1 MTTAIAAQDP
11 VEKDAADEH
20 DDFLLAVAKLNA
32 IAGRGDTAPVEWKP
46 RWPLTEDEIVRAVT
60 TVVLVTLV
68 AVIGLGAVMAMG

>member
-1 MTTAIAAQDP
+1 MTTAIAAPDP

-20 DDFLLAVAKLNA
+20 DDVLLAVAKLNA
-32 IAGRGDTAPVEWKP
+32 IAGRGDTAPVESKP

-60 TVVLVTLV
+60 TVILVALV